1 MLSKEEQAK
10 IGQLCQES
18 SQAMEVCSLMN
29 KQNQLQLS
37 MVSHEIRNPVTLI
50 NSFLQLL
57 GSSHPEIT
65 SYHYWTEITENMRF
79 LRELLENLSAYNNS
93 QKLSREEVSIL
104 SILKTVIADTE
115 PTLSEKNINI
125 QLKKD
130 GAVPPFLMDRHRL
143 RQVFL
148 NLIRNSSEAIG
159 ESGGRITIHLT
170 ADLDQVTVRIQDSGP
185 GIPEEFLD
193 SLFDFFVTHKKNG
206 TGLGLAISKNIV
218 EAHGGTIEASAAE
231 EGGAVFTICLP
242 ITYV

>member
-79 LRELLENLSAYNNS
+79 LRELLENLSAYNNA

-115 PTLSEKNINI
+115 PTLSEKNITI
-125 QLKKD
+125 QLKRRRCPALSH
-130 GAVPPFLMDRHRL
+130 GPSSSQTGVPEPHPKLFGGDRRIR
-143 RQVFL
+143 RQD
-148 NLIRNSSEAIG
+148 NHPSDCRPGSGHCTNSG
-159 ESGGRITIHLT
+159 QRTRH
-170 ADLDQVTVRIQDSGP
+170 P
-185 GIPEEFLD
+185 
-193 SLFDFFVTHKKNG
+193 
-206 TGLGLAISKNIV
+206 
-218 EAHGGTIEASAAE
+218 
-231 EGGAVFTICLP
+231 
-242 ITYV
+242 